1 MTTDEVI
8 ARLKGSIA
16 RERTQRAWADKHGIS
31 PSYVSDVLKR
41 RRDPGAMILTAL
53 GLESF
58 TIYRK
63 AEPSD
68 ASERAA

>member
-8 ARLKGSIA
+8 ARLRGAIA
-16 RERTQRAWADKHGIS
+16 REKSQKAWADANGVS
-31 PSYVSDVLKR
+31 PSYVSDVLQR

-58 TIYRK
+58 TVYRK
-63 AEPSD
+63 ANS
-68 ASERAA
+68 SEESRAA